1 MSDPK
6 GSDPSHQKGSDP
18 SPPTSVSKEIA
29 GARGLIPRLGP
40 EGRKIAAGIALIAL
54 VLFGQD
60 LYGRAT
66 AFNRLDPALRGA
78 ATSRNV
84 TVVLGFMPDRFHNE
98 RVAEYG
104 VFAGRDGALNRI
116 RLRNV
121 SPDNLSRL
129 AAVPWVARIEAMP

>member
-1 MSDPK
+1 VRS
-6 GSDPSHQKGSDP
+6 
-18 SPPTSVSKEIA
+18 
-29 GARGLIPRLGP
+29 LLGP

-54 VLFGQD
+54 VLLGQD

-66 AFNRLDPALRGA
+66 AAGRLDPSLGGA
-78 ATSRNV
+78 TAPRNV
-84 TVVLGFMPDRFHNE
+84 VVVLGFMPERFHNE

-121 SPDNLSRL
+121 TSDNLARL
-129 AAVPWVARIEAMP
+129 AAVAID

>member
-1 MSDPK
+1 VST
-6 GSDPSHQKGSDP
+6 GSDPSR
-18 SPPTSVSKEIA
+18 PTSRSTPA
-29 GARGLIPRLGP
+29 LAARGLTPWLGS
-40 EGRKIAAGIALIAL
+40 EARKIAAGVALIAL

-60 LYGRAT
+60 IYGRAT
-66 AFNRLDPALRGA
+66 VFMRLDPALRGA
-78 ATSRNV
+78 TGPRNV
-84 TVVLGFMPDRFHNE
+84 IVVLGFMPDRFHNE

-121 SPDNLSRL
+121 SPDSLSRL

>member
-1 MSDPK
+1 VGGQARQRKSMAAMSNA
-6 GSDPSHQKGSDP
+6 GSTRSRL
-18 SPPTSVSKEIA
+18 A
-29 GARGLIPRLGP
+29 LLGP
-40 EGRKIAAGIALIAL
+40 DGRKIAAGIALIAL

-66 AFNRLDPALRGA
+66 ASGRLDPALHH
-78 ATSRNV
+78 ATGPRNV
-84 TVVLGFMPDRFHNE
+84 IVVLGFMPDRFHNE

-121 SPDNLSRL
+121 TPDSLARL
-129 AAVPWVARIEAMP
+129 AAVPWVARIEPMP

>member
-1 MSDPK
+1 MGLTPVD
-6 GSDPSHQKGSDP
+6 
-18 SPPTSVSKEIA
+18 
-29 GARGLIPRLGP
+29 ARGLTPFLGP
-40 EGRKIAAGIALIAL
+40 EVRKIAAGIVLIVV

-66 AFNRLDPALRGA
+66 ASSRLDPALQGA
-78 ATSRNV
+78 TTPRNII
-84 TVVLGFMPDRFHNE
+84 VVLGFMPDRFHNE

-121 SPDNLSRL
+121 TPASLARL
-129 AAVPWVARIEAMP
+129 AAVPWVARIEPMR

>member
-1 MSDPK
+1 MSER
-6 GSDPSHQKGSDP
+6 KGSDP
-18 SPPTSVSKEIA
+18 SPQTPVLNASA
-29 GARGLIPRLGP
+29 LPGGLTPFGP

-66 AFNRLDPALRGA
+66 AFARLDPALRGA
-78 ATSRNV
+78 MTPRNV
-84 TVVLGFMPDRFHNE
+84 IVVLGFMPDRFHNE

-121 SPDNLSRL
+121 SPDSLSRL
-129 AAVPWVARIEAMP
+129 AAVPWVARIEVMP

>member
-1 MSDPK
+1 MSDT
-6 GSDPSHQKGSDP
+6 
-18 SPPTSVSKEIA
+18 SPTRRRTLALP
-29 GARGLIPRLGP
+29 GP
-40 EGRKIAAGIALIAL
+40 DARKIVTGIVLIAL

-66 AFNRLDPALRGA
+66 ASGRLDPALA
-78 ATSRNV
+78 DATTPKNV
-84 TVVLGFMPDRFHNE
+84 VVVLGFMPDRFHNE

-121 SPDNLSRL
+121 TPGNLAHL
-129 AAVPWVARIEAMP
+129 AAVPWIARIEPMR

>member
-1 MSDPK
+1 
-6 GSDPSHQKGSDP
+6 
-18 SPPTSVSKEIA
+18 VSNETA
-29 GARGLIPRLGP
+29 GAMGPISLLGP
-40 EGRKIAAGIALIAL
+40 EGRRIATGIALIAL

-66 AFNRLDPALRGA
+66 ASGRLDPALHH
-78 ATSRNV
+78 ATTPRNV
-84 TVVLGFMPDRFHNE
+84 VVVLGFMPDRFHNE

-121 SPDNLSRL
+121 TPDSLSRL
-129 AAVPWVARIEAMP
+129 AAVPWVSRVEPMP

>member
-1 MSDPK
+1 MSDTRP
-6 GSDPSHQKGSDP
+6 H
-18 SPPTSVSKEIA
+18 PTRSRLA
-29 GARGLIPRLGP
+29 LLGP
-40 EGRKIAAGIALIAL
+40 DGRKIAAGILLIAL

-66 AFNRLDPALRGA
+66 ASWRLDPALRN
-78 ATSRNV
+78 ATTPRNV
-84 TVVLGFMPDRFHNE
+84 IVVLGFMPDRFHNE

-121 SPDNLSRL
+121 TPGSLTRL
-129 AAVPWVARIEAMP
+129 AAVPWVARIEPMR